1 MCICFVII
9 TVKCH
14 LCYWWSCDC
23 CQFVKTPRSKHELH
37 FNFKSQNPSAVFI
50 NLHCCQQNKAEGMMR
65 RYFLCHS
72 FIILSSRCSCFHS
85 FLFIFSSWHRCHSH
99 LATRL
104 ESLITDLLCFSH
116 PCSAVFIV
124 YFEPLWPS
132 EPHRPLCSQHHL
144 FSKTS
149 LSFTLPPPP
158 RHCPGHSCP
167 GAYLLVVH
175 VPRVLI
181 ETACSCSTDILSYDI
196 YGIGRKWM
204 NHIITLLISPG
215 YWRGIEEDAVYYMS

>member
-1 MCICFVII
+1 MPLVLLMKLWLLPVCKNSPQQ
-9 TVKCH
+9 T
-14 LCYWWSCDC
+14 
-23 CQFVKTPRSKHELH
+23 RELH

-50 NLHCCQQNKAEGMMR
+50 NLHRCQRNKAEGMMR

-72 FIILSSRCSCFHS
+72 FIILSSCCSCFHS
-85 FLFIFSSWHRCHSH
+85 FLFIFFPLRRCRSGSC

-116 PCSAVFIV
+116 PWPAVFIV

-144 FSKTS
+144 FSKSS

-158 RHCPGHSCP
+158 RDCPGHSCP

-175 VPRVLI
+175 VPRVSI

-196 YGIGRKWM
+196 YGIEPENEW
-204 NHIITLLISPG
+204 ITLLHF
-215 YWRGIEEDAVYYMS
+215 W